1 MPRDDQ
7 FEQSRVQVTM
17 AVTDCLHRY
26 ARAVDRC
33 DWDSVRAC
41 YHDNAFD
48 HHGAYRGGVDGLI
61 EDMKVRH
68 AQLDSSVHF
77 ITNVIVDL
85 PDPDVALVESY
96 CLCYLR
102 RREQEASGAQE
113 LTTVKCRYL
122 DKFTPDAVGRWRIA
136 SRMVVLTNCVSARFG
151 TAGHRQPLDRRG
163 IERTHCGSFLIAE
176 RTGTQQIMPLG
187 RNASDRERADPRQTL
202 GVGQARLRR
211 LRLGRD
217 YPNRG
222 ALQP

>member
-77 ITNVIVDL
+77 ITNVLVDL

-102 RREQEASGAQE
+102 RREQEASGAQQ

-136 SRMVVLTNCVSARFG
+136 SRMVVFDELCVGEVRDSRPQAATRSERDRKDPLWVF
-151 TAGHRQPLDRRG
+151 LDRG
-163 IERTHCGSFLIAE
+163 ADWNSADYAAGSK
-176 RTGTQQIMPLG
+176 
-187 RNASDRERADPRQTL
+187 RQ
-202 GVGQARLRR
+202 
-211 LRLGRD
+211 
-217 YPNRG
+217 
-222 ALQP
+222 